1 MTARPAAVKIRG
13 RRRGVDAPAGISDPP
28 RVVAG
33 LPFQGE
39 TQPAAGLWRCLVH
52 APNGSFYMVKTAD
65 DIDAHI
71 GSRVRLRRLTAGVSQ
86 EQLGAALG
94 VTFQQV
100 QKYEKGTN
108 RIGAARLYRISRIL
122 HVPVSYFYEGLG
134 HANGSAVNGAEGADA
149 DRNGAEIV
157 EFIATPEGYALNRA
171 FSRIEDGATRR
182 RLVDLVR
189 TIAQAG
195 GR

>member
-1 MTARPAAVKIRG
+1 M
-13 RRRGVDAPAGISDPP
+13 
-28 RVVAG
+28 
-33 LPFQGE
+33 
-39 TQPAAGLWRCLVH
+39 
-52 APNGSFYMVKTAD
+52 MMKTAD
-65 DIDAHI
+65 SIDAHI

-100 QKYEKGTN
+100 QKYEKGAN
-108 RIGAARLYRISRIL
+108 RIGAGRLYRISRIL
-122 HVPVSYFYEGLG
+122 GVPVSYFYEGL
-134 HANGSAVNGAEGADA
+134 AKTNGSETPLPGGIDAEA
-149 DRNGAEIV
+149 DRDSSQIID
-157 EFIATPEGYALNRA
+157 FLSTPEGYALNRA

-189 TIAQAG
+189 TIANAD

>member
-1 MTARPAAVKIRG
+1 MI
-13 RRRGVDAPAGISDPP
+13 
-28 RVVAG
+28 
-33 LPFQGE
+33 
-39 TQPAAGLWRCLVH
+39 
-52 APNGSFYMVKTAD
+52 KTAD

-71 GSRVRLRRLTAGVSQ
+71 GSRVRLRRLTSGISQ

-108 RIGAARLYRISRIL
+108 RIGAGRLYRISRIL
-122 HVPVSYFYEGLG
+122 GVPVSWFYEGLCQT
-134 HANGSAVNGAEGADA
+134 NGASHVGVAA
-149 DRNGAEIV
+149 DRNGAEITD
-157 EFIATPEGYALNRA
+157 FISTPEGYALNRA
-171 FSRIEDGATRR
+171 FSRIEHGATRR

-189 TIAQAG
+189 TIAEAD